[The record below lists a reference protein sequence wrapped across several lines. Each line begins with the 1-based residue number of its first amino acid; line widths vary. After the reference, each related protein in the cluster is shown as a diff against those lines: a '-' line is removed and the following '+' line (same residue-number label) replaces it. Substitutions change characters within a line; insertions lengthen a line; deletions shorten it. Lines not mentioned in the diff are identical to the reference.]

1 MTTKKLNRNVPNA
14 FSDGNQFMLRLTY
27 VSRAADSLDSKQL
40 TEILK
45 QARINNTEKGITGIL
60 VFNKNYFLQCVEGSR
75 IAINELL
82 NALVAD
88 NRHHDLQIIEAREVN
103 ERIWGEWSMDYVSP
117 NPSNRSLFLKYSSS
131 QDFNPYLMSARSTE
145 WLLHALSEAQ
155 HQRKSAPSKSSGI
168 LAKLKIA

>member
-14 FSDGNQFMLRLTY
+14 FSDGSQFLLRLTY

-117 NPSNRSLFLKYSSS
+117 NPSNQSLFLKYSSS
-131 QDFNPYLMSARSTE
+131 RDFNPYLMNARSTE
-145 WLLHALSEAQ
+145 WLLNALSEAQ
-155 HQRKSAPSKSSGI
+155 NQRKSHTPKSSGI